1 MDCVYWQILVF
12 PACRDVIVS
21 EQGLVC
27 LSLGNA
33 YRLLLVSIDRG
44 SSAKAEKISRILDIY
59 LI

>member
-1 MDCVYWQILVF
+1 MCTGKSSVF
-12 PACRDVIVS
+12 PSFRDVNVS

-44 SSAKAEKISRILDIY
+44 SSAKVEKIWRMLDIY